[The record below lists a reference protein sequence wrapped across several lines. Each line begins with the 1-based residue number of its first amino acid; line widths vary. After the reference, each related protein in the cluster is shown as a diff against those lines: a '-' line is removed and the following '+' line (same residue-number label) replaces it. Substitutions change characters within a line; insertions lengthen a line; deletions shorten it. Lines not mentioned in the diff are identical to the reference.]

1 VIGVNIG
8 YIGCQAKEFAMA
20 VILRPG
26 DNNDLVRLLQ
36 ARLNLGYPL
45 YSHLVVDGIY
55 GPATTAVVREFQRR
69 AGLVVDGIAGPQTL
83 GRLGLRFDQP
93 PPTPTALPFFYCAS
107 GTWATPFQGPPFDV
121 GWRLEQMG
129 RVRNQPVGYPA
140 AGFLY
145 PNPFLSYN
153 ESVALGVAELVRLI
167 LMNAGKFYLCGYSQG
182 AEVVVRTL
190 RLMLPGQPL
199 AHRAGDL
206 LNVVTFGS
214 PCRPPGPTRLG
225 NNPPGSGISRIYTPN
240 EFRARTFDFVLDGD
254 MYATATDDTL
264 LHLGYEALTPLELDL
279 PFAVKIVTLIQTDE
293 FLALLNLANTPE
305 TFAKVVRTAIV
316 VGEFIIRNPH
326 IHYNDWIAFN
336 GATGV
341 DRAVQIL
348 TDTPAGQ
355 PAAAAA
361 SQPSDAS
368 A

>member
-1 VIGVNIG
+1 
-8 YIGCQAKEFAMA
+8 MA

-26 DNNDLVRLLQ
+26 DDNDLVRLLQ
-36 ARLNLGYPL
+36 ARLNRDYPR
-45 YSHLVVDGIY
+45 YSQLVVDGIY

-69 AGLVVDGIAGPQTL
+69 ARLVVDGVAGPMTL
-83 GRLGLRFDQP
+83 GRLGLRIDQP
-93 PPTPTALPFFYCAS
+93 PSAPATLPFFYGAS

-145 PNPFLSYN
+145 PNPFMSYN

-167 LMNAGKFYLCGYSQG
+167 LMNAGKFHLCGYSQG

-225 NNPPGSGISRIYTPN
+225 NDPPGFGISKIYTPDD
-240 EFRARTFDFVLDGD
+240 FRARTFDFVLDGD
-254 MYATATDDTL
+254 MFATATDDTL

-279 PFAVKIVTLIQTDE
+279 PFAVEILSLIQSDE

-316 VGEFIIRNPH
+316 VGDFIVRNPH
-326 IHYNDWIAFN
+326 IHYHDWIAFN
-336 GATGV
+336 GLTAV
-341 DRAVQIL
+341 DRAVQL
-348 TDTPAGQ
+348 LASAQ
-355 PAAAAA
+355 PAVARA
-361 SQPSDAS
+361 SQHSDGVA
-368 A
+368 

>member
-1 VIGVNIG
+1 
-8 YIGCQAKEFAMA
+8 MA

-26 DNNDLVRLLQ
+26 DDNDLVRLLQ
-36 ARLNLGYPL
+36 ARLNRDYPL
-45 YSHLVVDGIY
+45 YSNLLVDGAY

-69 AGLVVDGIAGPQTL
+69 AGLQADGIAGPLSL

-93 PPTPTALPFFYCAS
+93 SPLPTTLPFFYCAS
-107 GTWATPFQGPPFDV
+107 GSWNTPFQGPPFDV

-140 AGFLY
+140 SGFLY

-153 ESVALGVAELVRLI
+153 ESVALGVAELLRLI

-206 LNVVTFGS
+206 LDVVTFGS
-214 PCRPPGPTRLG
+214 PCRPPGPTLLG
-225 NNPPGSGISRIYTPN
+225 NNPPGAGISRIYTPT
-240 EFRARTFDFVLDGD
+240 EFRSRTYDFVLDGD

-264 LHLGYEALTPLELDL
+264 LHLGYEALTALELDL
-279 PFAVKIVTLIQTDE
+279 PFALKIFTLIQSNE
-293 FLALLNLANTPE
+293 FLTLLNLANTPE

-316 VGEFIIRNPH
+316 VGDFLIRNPH
-326 IHYNDWIAFN
+326 IHYQDWIAFN
-336 GATGV
+336 GLTAV

-348 TDTPAGQ
+348 AATPVPVERR
-355 PAAAAA
+355 PAA
-361 SQPSDAS
+361 S
-368 A
+368 